1 MPLEREYTFWVFI
14 KSSNRAADDWKPKQ
28 IANFKT
34 VQEFWSV
41 YQHIKR
47 PNELEP
53 GTQINLF
60 VKGIQPAWEDEE
72 NSKGGRWQIRFNKS
86 QPLVSNKLWEDLIL
100 GVIGE
105 QFTHQNEINGIVISI
120 RSNQDTMSIWNKNG
134 RDQEVVSQIKQ
145 DIIRIL
151 GIP

>member
-1 MPLEREYTFWVFI
+1 MEDLVEGDIKPDAQQELDGETDQKVVKQSKPMPLEREYTFWVLI
-14 KSSNRAADDWKPKQ
+14 KSSNRAADGWKPKQ
-28 IANFKT
+28 IASFKT

-72 NSKGGRWQIRFNKS
+72 NSQGGRWQIRFNKS
-86 QPLVSNKLWEDLIL
+86 QPLVSNKLWEDLVL

-105 QFTHQNEINGIVISI
+105 QFTH
-120 RSNQDTMSIWNKNG
+120 
-134 RDQEVVSQIKQ
+134 
-145 DIIRIL
+145 
-151 GIP
+151 